1 MKSFLKTVA
10 YLIFIFLSI
19 LFIYYGN
26 RYVCHNQYNKGI
38 NYERE
43 EELNYLVFAEVK
55 TIDKIIKDTSDPS
68 SQKIYFKAEI
78 FGDKNYNNN
87 LVIGTQILDDTDKNV
102 AQVSPG
108 DKVVLLPMDD
118 DLIFQYY
125 YRFDKI
131 VILGVVFAALVIVLG
146 GIKGIKTILA
156 LAMTCLSIFFVFIP
170 AIGRGYNI
178 YFSSCII
185 CLYIII
191 TTFIIVYGYNRK
203 SMVAAI
209 SCLTGV
215 VFSVIITFLMDSW
228 MKLTGY
234 INDETYMLGNIF
246 GIKDLD
252 VKAIIFSMITIGAM
266 GAIMDV
272 SMSITTSLYEIKSS
286 KTNATAMSLLKSGIS
301 IGRDIMGTMT
311 NTLILAYI
319 GSSLIVVL
327 IYAGSNYSLLS
338 LVNKEELI
346 FEFLQS
352 LVGSLSI
359 LLTIPITAVISSVFF
374 TDVNK
379 YPEGRSKLR
388 KLPAGSARSEKIQ
401 HY

>member
-1 MKSFLKTVA
+1 MKSLLKTVF

-19 LFIYYGN
+19 LFIFYGN
-26 RYVCHNQYNKGI
+26 RYICHSQYNKGVI
-38 NYERE
+38 YERE
-43 EELNYLVFAEVK
+43 EELNYLVFAEVM
-55 TIDKIIKDTSDPS
+55 TIDKIIRDTSDPS
-68 SQKIYFKAEI
+68 SKKIQFKAKI
-78 FGDKNYNNN
+78 FGDKNNNER
-87 LVIGTQILDDTDKNV
+87 LIIGTQIMDSTDKNV
-102 AQVSPG
+102 VQVSSG
-108 DKVVLLPMDD
+108 DKVVLLPMDEE
-118 DLIFQYY
+118 LIFQYY

-131 VILGVVFAALVIVLG
+131 IILGVIFAALVILLG
-146 GIKGIKTILA
+146 GIKGIKTIIS

-203 SMVAAI
+203 SLVAAA

-215 VFSVIITFLMDSW
+215 VFSVIFTYVMDSW

-234 INDETYMLGNIF
+234 INDETYMLGNIY
-246 GIKDLD
+246 GIEDLD

-272 SMSITTSLYEIKSS
+272 SMSITSSLHEIKLSNVNITSL
-286 KTNATAMSLLKSGIS
+286 SLLKSGIS

-338 LVNKEELI
+338 LLNKEELI

-352 LVGSLSI
+352 LIGSLSL
-359 LLTIPITAVISSVFF
+359 LLTIPITAVISSIFF
-374 TDVNK
+374 TDK
-379 YPEGRSKLR
+379 HPEETKLKR
-388 KLPAGSARSEKIQ
+388 LPAGSNRFTKFQ
-401 HY
+401 